1 MKSVS
6 LFLASIFSIQL
17 AFAEPSL
24 QNMDQQFMQ
33 MMQQRAQE
41 AEKEEEFKN
50 PKKPKLDPSRAVYGN
65 RAAKIQIIE
74 YSDFQCPYC
83 KKGAE
88 ILNEVKEKYKGKIMV
103 QFKNLPLPFH
113 PYAMPASKVFEAI
126 ALQDAKK
133 AYAFHDAVFASQESL
148 SQGDSFLF
156 EVAKKVGADVE
167 RVKKDMN
174 SDKVKKRIDEDMEEA
189 KKFGIQGTPGFLVMG
204 VSVKGAYPKE
214 EFFSIIE
221 KRLASSKKSAK

>member
-1 MKSVS
+1 MNKVF
-6 LFLASIFSIQL
+6 FLVLVCTNLI
-17 AFAEPSL
+17 FAEQNI

-41 AEKEEEFKN
+41 AERDEEFKN
-50 PKKPKLDPSRAVYGN
+50 PKKPKLDASRAVFGN
-65 RAAKIQIIE
+65 RNAKIQVIE

-83 KKGAE
+83 KKGSE

-103 QFKNLPLPFH
+103 QFKNMPLPFH
-113 PYAMPASKVFEAI
+113 PFAMPASKVFEAI
-126 ALQDAKK
+126 AMQDAKK
-133 AYAFHDAVFASQESL
+133 AYAFHDAIFASQESL

-156 EVAKKVGADVE
+156 EVAKKVGANVE

-174 SDKVKKRIDEDMEEA
+174 SDKVKKRIEEDMEEA

-204 VSVKGAYPKE
+204 VTIKGAYPKE
-214 EFFSIIE
+214 EFFSVIE
-221 KRLASSKKSAK
+221 KRLASKKSAK

>member
-1 MKSVS
+1 MNKIIV
-6 LFLASIFSIQL
+6 LVTV
-17 AFAEPSL
+17 AFISNLIVAEQNI

-33 MMQQRAQE
+33 MMQRRAE
-41 AEKEEEFKN
+41 ENAREEEFKN
-50 PKKPKLDPSRAVYGN
+50 PKKPKLDPSRAVLGS
-65 RAAKIQIIE
+65 RSAKIHIIE

-88 ILNEVKEKYKGKIMV
+88 VLKEVKEKYKGKIMV

-113 PYAMPASKVFEAI
+113 PFAMPASKVFEAI

-148 SQGDSFLF
+148 GQGDAFLF
-156 EVAKKVGADVE
+156 ETAKKVGANVE
-167 RVKKDMN
+167 QVKKDMN
-174 SDKVKKRIDEDMEEA
+174 SDKVKKRIEEDMEEA
-189 KKFGIQGTPGFLVMG
+189 KSFGIQGTPGFLVMG
-204 VSVKGAYPKE
+204 VAVKGAYPKE

-221 KRLASSKKSAK
+221 KRLADKSKK